1 MLERLAKSKRS
12 SLLQK
17 CVTYGLTNFD
27 NIDLGKRMPSFSNSD
42 SVSVENVDENDAWC
56 SKELLQRLGPV
67 MEPCV
72 DGMFVNEEKLSDV
85 GHKAYGPPYPFIK
98 RICRQWG

>member
-42 SVSVENVDENDAWC
+42 SVSVENVDENDA
-56 SKELLQRLGPV
+56 
-67 MEPCV
+67 
-72 DGMFVNEEKLSDV
+72 
-85 GHKAYGPPYPFIK
+85 
-98 RICRQWG
+98 